1 MLILIME
8 LLIVQ
13 AVIINALHVKH
24 LAQIVYH
31 VWALIEIQT
40 ILHARN
46 NIYKYF
52 NLKINSY
59 LAVMILI
66 LITGLLIVQIAII
79 TAKLALIL
87 TQIA

>member
-31 VWALIEIQT
+31 AGVLIEIQI

-52 NLKINSY
+52 NLKI
-59 LAVMILI
+59 L
-66 LITGLLIVQIAII
+66 
-79 TAKLALIL
+79 
-87 TQIA
+87 